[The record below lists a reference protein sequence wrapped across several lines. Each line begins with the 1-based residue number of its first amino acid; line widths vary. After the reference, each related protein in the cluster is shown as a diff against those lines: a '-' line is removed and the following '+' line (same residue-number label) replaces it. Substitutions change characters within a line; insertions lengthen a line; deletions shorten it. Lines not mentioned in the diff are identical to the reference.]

1 MVNDPDA
8 GDTWIYKI
16 VSGDNFGRFDIDGNS
31 GILQFMTDYVV
42 DKPDLMPPSV
52 TLVIAAVDS
61 AGASGTI
68 KKIVL
73 GFLGNHKSIL
83 YQVDKYVS

>member
-16 VSGDNFGRFDIDGNS
+16 VIGDNFGRFDIDGNS

-61 AGASGTI
+61 AGASGT
-68 KKIVL
+68 
-73 GFLGNHKSIL
+73 
-83 YQVDKYVS
+83 